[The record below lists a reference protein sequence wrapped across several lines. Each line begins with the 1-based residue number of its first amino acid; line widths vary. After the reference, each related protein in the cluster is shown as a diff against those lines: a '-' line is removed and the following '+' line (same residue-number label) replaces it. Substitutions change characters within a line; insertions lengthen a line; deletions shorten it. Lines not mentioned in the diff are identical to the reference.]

1 MSKQSAVNYIGNT
14 LVALSF
20 VFIVNRLIK
29 YNLDLTGILTNC
41 LLTTIAI
48 CTIVYSIL
56 VIAHAY
62 TFCHILNLIHGT
74 PLPQGNSVYTFC
86 KTNLYKYLPGNIFH
100 YVGRNKIAVDE
111 QIPHSTVMIATFTD
125 ILFLVSAA
133 VAVALVFTGQST
145 AFWFKQISNGHWTV
159 ITVILLIAVSV
170 LVLILRRFTAAL
182 KSIIERVN
190 LKDTVKVTGVYML
203 IFIFNGLI
211 LSWILR
217 EVGVDISKNVFIYK
231 IIGAYSVSWIIGFL
245 TPGAPGGIG
254 VREAVISLLLKGSA
268 TSIDLIIIAVVIT
281 RIVSIMGDI
290 MGVLIANRIR
300 ILKNQ

>member
-1 MSKQSAVNYIGNT
+1 
-14 LVALSF
+14 
-20 VFIVNRLIK
+20 
-29 YNLDLTGILTNC
+29 
-41 LLTTIAI
+41 
-48 CTIVYSIL
+48 
-56 VIAHAY
+56 
-62 TFCHILNLIHGT
+62 
-74 PLPQGNSVYTFC
+74 
-86 KTNLYKYLPGNIFH
+86 
-100 YVGRNKIAVDE
+100 
-111 QIPHSTVMIATFTD
+111 MIATFTD